1 MWEINPDTLM
11 IKCTLNDTPTFNVSA
26 NVIVNPETKE
36 TIPYIPDEE
45 DEFVFAIRKNKKSG
59 DPLVTFNVDKESMS
73 VTFEEGWG
81 DYLPDGPGKYF
92 YEVSLNRG
100 QYHDTFISSKILL
113 VLPEIYKGNS

>member
-1 MWEINPDTLM
+1 MWEIDPNTLM
-11 IKCTLNDTPTFNVSA
+11 IKCTLNDTPTFNISV
-26 NVIVNPETKE
+26 NVIDSETE
-36 TIPYIPDEE
+36 EIVPYIPDAE
-45 DEFVFAIRKNKKSG
+45 DVIIFAIRKDKKSG
-59 DPLVTFNVDKESMS
+59 DPLVTFEVDKESMT

-81 DYLPDGPGKYF
+81 DYLPDGVGKYF